1 MTRNVIEIIKSQKEN
16 ISNNIIT
23 SEDVKEIDQ
32 LGLADIVKKINARIL
47 FNFLRDNL
55 IERYPEE
62 RYCYACD
69 LITKK

>member
-32 LGLADIVKKINARIL
+32 LGLADIVKK
-47 FNFLRDNL
+47 
-55 IERYPEE
+55 
-62 RYCYACD
+62 
-69 LITKK
+69 